1 MTWPDRPLFMIVPPV
16 VDHCR
21 SPMGIESPRDGV
33 SVTVSGTACDGMSA
47 TRAGETSMP
56 SMRTTT
62 GLVDMPQPSVKTRAI
77 ASRRDN
83 LNLKFMDFPPKKE
96 KGRQQSLAARQAWR
110 SEEQTT

>member
-33 SVTVSGTACDGMSA
+33 SVTVSGTACEGR
-47 TRAGETSMP
+47 RAPGAVEP
-56 SMRTTT
+56 SIPWMRTTT

-110 SEEQTT
+110 ITPR

>member
-1 MTWPDRPLFMIVPPV
+1 MTWPHRPLFRIVPPV

-21 SPMGIESPRDGV
+21 SPIGIESPRDGV

-62 GLVDMPQPSVKTRAI
+62 GRVDMRQLSVKTRAI
-77 ASRRDN
+77 ESRRDN
-83 LNLKFMDFPPKKE
+83 LNLKFMDFPQKKE
-96 KGRQQSLAARQAWR
+96 KAPQQSLAARQAWR
-110 SEEQTT
+110 ISPR